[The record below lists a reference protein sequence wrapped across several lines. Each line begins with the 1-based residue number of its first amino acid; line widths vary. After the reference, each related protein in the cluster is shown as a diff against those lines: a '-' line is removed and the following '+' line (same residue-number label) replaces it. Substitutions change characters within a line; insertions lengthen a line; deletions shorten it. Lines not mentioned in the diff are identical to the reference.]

1 MNSRKDDIMINPETM
16 ENNHS
21 SGIDKMEWGS
31 GFYDFGFRRIEK
43 RLGGIAILDMMA
55 LWFYMAGGR
64 FSNTFLLLAGL
75 FSLAI
80 LPVGVRQS
88 VVHRST
94 FLLLSSGVFLFF
106 WAMNRESDSALPL
119 FCMSIQ
125 IVFSMGFAG
134 LSGYCQSRMA
144 GHGRIL
150 KSVIWFLLVL
160 SFWSVFY
167 AFKIMPQHQLF
178 GEAGSGSQ
186 EILENIGGIFYVG
199 NNYYTLTYYVLA
211 PMAAAVA
218 CVFYRMERKSLALLL
233 SGIVCLG
240 LSMMFGRR
248 TPVVCCGVT
257 WLVFVVVVVM
267 QSPQRIRTAIRM
279 SWKIGMLWLL
289 VSMYL
294 RWESTTWVY
303 DGFSDR
309 FSAISQDARFELWKG
324 ALIAIYNNPWG
335 GVASSIGIS
344 RYAHNA
350 VLDVALSIGIGGA
363 FLFAVMIFYVA
374 GRVVFGWMKNGSKAG
389 LLEHILVS
397 MVISHMVSMM
407 SEPFLPIRISVFIW
421 AGVTWMWLYERRV
434 HPPAGHLP

>member
-1 MNSRKDDIMINPETM
+1 MINTGAM
-16 ENNHS
+16 KNDNS
-21 SGIDKMEWGS
+21 TGADKRESDAGLHA
-31 GFYDFGFRRIEK
+31 FGWRRVAK
-43 RLGGIAILDMMA
+43 RLSGMAILDMVA

-64 FSNTFLLLAGL
+64 LSNTLLLLAGWL
-75 FSLAI
+75 SLAM

-88 VVHRST
+88 VIHRNK

-125 IVFSMGFAG
+125 IVFSVGFAG
-134 LSGYCQSRMA
+134 LAGYYQSRMPYQ
-144 GHGRIL
+144 GRIL
-150 KSVIWFLLVL
+150 RAVIWFLLGL
-160 SFWSVFY
+160 TFWSVFY

-178 GEAGSGSQ
+178 GEAGSGNQ
-186 EILENIGGIFYVG
+186 EILENIGGIFFVG

-218 CVFYRMERKSLALLL
+218 CVFYRMERKSFALLMG
-233 SGIVCLG
+233 GIVCLG

-257 WLVFVVVVVM
+257 WLAFVVVVVL

-279 SWKIGMLWLL
+279 SWKIALLWLL
-289 VSMYL
+289 ISMYL

-309 FSAISQDARFELWKG
+309 ISTISKDARFELWKG

-335 GVASSIGIS
+335 GVESSIGIS

-350 VLDVALSIGIGGA
+350 ILDVALSIGIGGA
-363 FLFAVMIFYVA
+363 FLFAVTIFFMV
-374 GRVVFGWMKNGSKAG
+374 GRVVLGWMKNGAKAG
-389 LLEHILVS
+389 LLEHILVAI
-397 MVISHMVSMM
+397 VISHMVSMM
-407 SEPFLPIRISVFIW
+407 SEPFLPIRLVAFIW
-421 AGVTWMWLYERRV
+421 AGVTWMCLYEGRV
-434 HPPAGHLP
+434 HPSTGRLP